1 MSTTYKWEK
10 TYIIFI
16 DFILPLPLTALM
28 WYAWYARTQSLY
40 FASYV
45 MLLGLCFGYIIP
57 GIGTNVLHLWRF
69 TWRFRIGNYFIHHG
83 FMYAPYFALVL
94 YVMFGEWQQLT
105 AWQVLAI
112 ITGTGFV
119 QSLLSS
125 HHDLCGVKI
134 GMIKMNNRPALQGK
148 SAAELICDWDP
159 IGFLLFGA
167 SYAASC
173 LYAYKLFVI
182 DGKTNPAML
191 ALLVAAGVAFMGLTS
206 MPYLIRERETIM
218 RRGGG
223 LPTAAEK
230 TVQVDTSGKG
240 GMP

>member
-1 MSTTYKWEK
+1 MDNTCKWERR
-10 TYIIFI
+10 YIILI
-16 DFILPLPLTALM
+16 DFILPLPLTVVM
-28 WYAWYARTQSLY
+28 WYAWYLRTQSIY

-45 MLLGLCFGYIIP
+45 MLLGICFGYIIP

-69 TWRFRIGNYFIHHG
+69 TGPFRIGNYFIHHG

-94 YVMFGEWQQLT
+94 YVMFGEWHLLT
-105 AWQVLAI
+105 AWQAVAI
-112 ITGTGFV
+112 IAGTGFV

-125 HHDLCGVKI
+125 HHDLCGVKT
-134 GMIKMNNRPALQGK
+134 GMIKINNRPARQGK
-148 SAAELICDWDP
+148 SALEVICDWDP

-182 DGKTNPAML
+182 DGKTNPGTL
-191 ALLVAAGVAFMGLTS
+191 ALLVASGVAFMGLTS
-206 MPYLIRERETIM
+206 TPYLIREWETIM
-218 RRGGG
+218 RRGSGAPPSG
-223 LPTAAEK
+223 EREMQAN
-230 TVQVDTSGKG
+230 TSGKG